1 MKNRK
6 LCRLFA
12 AVLAV
17 AMVAAMIPVSA
28 LAGFT
33 GWFSGWKGTVAEE
46 ETVETLATGSIT
58 QPFTSNRTFTS
69 RYDDAVK
76 RSYWRIPAI
85 VTLDNGTIVAAAD
98 ARLSSADCGGIDT
111 AVAYST
117 DGGAS
122 WTGVMANYL
131 GDDNGA
137 YSEEA
142 ATFIDPALAT
152 DGKTVYML
160 VDLFSAGYSNM
171 GYSSSNSLT
180 VGLDSTGFTSDG
192 HLRISKG
199 GSGKA
204 STNDSDYTYYLSD
217 FTNESDEEAQRATIV
232 SSNGKT
238 VEGYTVD
245 RWFNLY
251 DEDDVKVSNLFY
263 WGAAYQAHPQQHLYF
278 TKSEDGGATWSAPTL
293 LNVKTKGDVFCG
305 VGPGGGYVTS
315 DGTIVFPLYDTVKIF
330 GTLQASVVYSTDEG
344 KTWTHS
350 AGIGTDGTTSEATLS
365 EVKLDKNYLYLF
377 ARGSAQ
383 AYFVAESPD
392 TWTNKGSI
400 PFSYGT
406 DSALGSITYSQM
418 IDGCP
423 AIIFSAPTST
433 AHTAGVIY
441 VGLVQADG
449 TIDFKYDKDINSA
462 YFKYSDLTELEDGR
476 VALLYESDWSEGAS
490 PEITFKTFDISEL
503 CPNAKIGNVVE
514 DDADYGITVTA
525 RDLTSVSANKLPNF
539 AVDGAEDGKVLA
551 YEMTLNGG
559 TYTGAAIVEFPLP
572 DWGDV
577 DTSRIR
583 GFVQEENDNIKT
595 LAAVV
600 DEAARTVTVE
610 IPHFSNVGIFLAAED
625 AATYYEDIYLKVG
638 ESEEVSISDNNY
650 EGAQNRRNLDES
662 IATVVV
668 VGTDAD
674 KTDPVYENKSVSYS
688 TLAGSNTSWT
698 KTDYYYKSGNDYYP
712 VYAYRSGSKWYNYT
726 YYYGYSTDD
735 GSNVTSL
742 GSVNNWDSSDT
753 VTVYEKTS
761 EGTDIPASTTITF
774 KGIAP
779 GDTSVIVG
787 ETQYN
792 IHVDKGTY
800 TVALRPGASKTLAA
814 DYGTEIAVAPADTTI
829 ATAETTAEGILITAG
844 DIEGSTTM
852 ETDLYIIT
860 ITVADII
867 EVTDPALSPFVGG
880 TTNFQNYDGVNSW
893 NIIASKGRPLTKLT
907 ISAGLTFDVDLGS
920 EYGTDVTWA
929 IENTDVATVDQDGK
943 VTAIAEGET
952 YLLATVDGATYRI
965 PVAVRDDGTGY
976 TTNQYGLHA
985 YVLEETNCKVYYSA
999 YCSAELVEAMPGEAI
1014 YLVTKDCYYKSSDST
1029 TKGCQE
1035 LCIDFFAAP
1044 EDGYALT
1051 MMQSIVTDTGEA
1063 ATTGKYFSIR
1073 DENGDADTSDDA
1085 PWWNNYDATATTTNS
1100 IGSTGPRRRNAYS
1113 DDQAKAMLEAAVAK
1127 DCDGTLGFSQI
1138 VSDSTMHS
1146 VSAAVKFRADKLP
1159 TVEKKVTKVN
1169 DQPYVEGMTA
1179 GVGDKVTF
1187 EITVNRYEC
1196 VNPIEYTTP
1205 TLTETDGFTFS
1216 NNQKTLSITD
1226 LLKGTGNTES
1236 EATSQ
1241 TYTVTYTIQD
1251 KDLDTTI
1258 TNKVDLSYVYRAK
1271 YSYGSYSKSANAEAS
1286 IVAPSLTTNDIIVD
1300 FGLPVACDYAAAAQY
1315 RNLTLTNDPAST
1327 NATVTNNVI
1336 TYTPTAALLT
1346 QGYDTVSFKNT
1357 KANAATYSFKVIP
1370 ASNVLYEEN
1379 FLTEVETNGQSW
1391 TTVGAEFKNNQ
1402 TATKTAESD
1411 LYGFDTSYGANNENR
1426 YLKVTGLTSDKA
1438 GNRLT
1443 VDFSGNG
1450 FDLIGSCAEDTGR
1463 VMLIIQD
1470 ADKKPVKA
1478 VSVDTRCSTS
1488 FDKVPLA
1495 HIMLEESGN
1504 YTASVITYYAKPVTA
1519 TAANSVSVQS
1529 MRAAR
1534 NDSYDLMKRDLAEFG
1549 LTLADVEFITLSD
1562 TLSASAQRLNA
1573 VATYAD
1579 ANSSERKAGT
1589 HVEIDG
1595 FRVYRET
1602 TDANYVATEKNLTY
1616 ERVLDFVEGS
1626 FIAYTENGTVTE
1638 VTGYDSDTVGGPKNE
1653 IYLESSTGDS
1663 GHAVTFKVGNL
1674 DTIQVSLRSVDGNPV
1689 TVSGNT
1695 INSTT
1700 EMYYEI
1706 IGMDGVFTIVNTG
1719 DGILGI
1725 GNLKL
1730 PVDATIQT
1738 ASELEPEVVSYSLR
1752 MALAVE
1758 PDQPEEPEQPEV
1770 FLPQSFNASCRSVN
1784 VLRNKLVTVSV
1795 TASTDVAYITVNGQ
1809 KVNAWNNALGWI
1821 YQPDTLRFTFTDLIK
1836 RGESKTYEIVAY
1848 NADGVASAV
1857 YTVQG

>member
-33 GWFSGWKGTVAEE
+33 GWFGGWKGTVAEE
-46 ETVETLATGSIT
+46 ETMETLATGSIT
-58 QPFTSNRTFTS
+58 QPFTSSRTFTS
-69 RYDDAVK
+69 RYGDAVK

-232 SSNGKT
+232 ASNGKT

-392 TWTNKGSI
+392 TWTEKGSI

-433 AHTAGVIY
+433 AHTDGVIY
-441 VGLVQADG
+441 VGLVQSDG

-476 VALLYESDWSEGAS
+476 VALLYESDWSGGAS

-514 DDADYGITVTA
+514 DDGEQGITVTA
-525 RDLTSVSANKLPNF
+525 RDLTSVSANKLPTF

-551 YEMTLNGG
+551 YDMTLNGG
-559 TYTGAAIVEFPLP
+559 AYTGAAIVEFPLP

-583 GFVQEENDNIKT
+583 GFVQEENDNITT

-625 AATYYEDIYLKVG
+625 AATYYENIYLKVG

-650 EGAQNRRNLDES
+650 EGAQNRTNLDES
-662 IATVVV
+662 IATVDV

-674 KTDPVYENKSVSYS
+674 KTDPVYESKSVSYD

-698 KTDYYYKSGNDYYP
+698 KTDYYYESGNDYYP
-712 VYAYRSGSKWYNYT
+712 VYAYRAGLYGSR
-726 YYYGYSTDD
+726 YYGYSTDG

-742 GSVNNWDSSDT
+742 GSVSYRNRNDT

-774 KGIAP
+774 KGNAP

-800 TVALRPGASKTLAA
+800 TVSLKPGASKTLVA
-814 DYGTEIAVAPADTTI
+814 DYGTEIVVAPADTTI
-829 ATAETTAEGILITAG
+829 ATAEVTAEGILITAG

-852 ETDLYIIT
+852 ETDLYKIT

-880 TTNFQNYDGVNSW
+880 TTNVYMSATTQFPVSHEKQITKVTMTTGLNDGY
-893 NIIASKGRPLTKLT
+893 
-907 ISAGLTFDVDLGS
+907 DVDLASQFADQQVEWSVGDS
-920 EYGTDVTWA
+920 SVADVD
-929 IENTDVATVDQDGK
+929 ENGKITPVSPGETVLQATVNG
-943 VTAIAEGET
+943 VTYQMPVVVYEGPSEDNDYTFHIYVDKT
-952 YLLATVDGATYRI
+952 Y
-965 PVAVRDDGTGY
+965 
-976 TTNQYGLHA
+976 
-985 YVLEETNCKVYYSA
+985 NCKVYYSYTFGELILA
-999 YCSAELVEAMPGEAI
+999 GEGNVFYGAVAKTGTSAF
-1014 YLVTKDCYYKSSDST
+1014 
-1029 TKGCQE
+1029 
-1035 LCIDFFAAP
+1035 DFFGAP
-1044 EDGYALT
+1044 DEGYALT
-1051 MMQSIVTDTGEA
+1051 GMKSQTTDTRVTGEFFKLHDDNGNAVTDT
-1063 ATTGKYFSIR
+1063 TQTSYFASIFGSKF
-1073 DENGDADTSDDA
+1073 DEHRTE
-1085 PWWNNYDATATTTNS
+1085 
-1100 IGSTGPRRRNAYS
+1100 INA
-1113 DDQAKAMLEAAVAK
+1113 MIEAAVAMG
-1127 DCDGTLGFSQI
+1127 CDGAQGFN
-1138 VSDSTMHS
+1138 
-1146 VSAAVKFRADKLP
+1146 SANGSINSFDPSAIIAFYAQKLP
-1159 TVEKKVTKVN
+1159 TVEKTLEGIYDKNGTRKTGDNASRVEIDDTVKFKITVTKPLTIADYGTITYSGVSVTDALTSSKYDKSV
-1169 DQPYVEGMTA
+1169 DQMGESTTEDVLYTYITELKLTNENFATVVQDGKITNEVEVA
-1179 GVGDKVTF
+1179 
-1187 EITVNRYEC
+1187 
-1196 VNPIEYTTP
+1196 YTYRA
-1205 TLTETDGFTFS
+1205 EFS
-1216 NNQKTLSITD
+1216 
-1226 LLKGTGNTES
+1226 KGS
-1236 EATSQ
+1236 AKASASAAA
-1241 TYTVTYTIQD
+1241 TVTVGVPT
-1251 KDLDTTI
+1251 
-1258 TNKVDLSYVYRAK
+1258 YV
-1271 YSYGSYSKSANAEAS
+1271 
-1286 IVAPSLTTNDIIVD
+1286 VD
-1300 FGLPVACDYAAAAQY
+1300 FGLPVEVDLQDVVYPMGYEITSATGAAASGY
-1315 RNLTLTNDPAST
+1315 K
-1327 NATVTNNVI
+1327 I
-1336 TYTPTAALLT
+1336 TYTPDHVLDEPVYVSLNLKGIGDKDGRTA
-1346 QGYDTVSFKNT
+1346 GYGVTI
-1357 KANAATYSFKVIP
+1357 IP

-1379 FLTEVETNGQSW
+1379 FLTVGDGWATAGTALNATQSNQLAKADGIYGYDPAYATSTNVSGGYYEATNLNTSTMTAAL
-1391 TTVGAEFKNNQ
+1391 TTTF
-1402 TATKTAESD
+1402 
-1411 LYGFDTSYGANNENR
+1411 
-1426 YLKVTGLTSDKA
+1426 TGT
-1438 GNRLT
+1438 
-1443 VDFSGNG
+1443 G
-1450 FDLIGSCAEDTGR
+1450 FDLIGNCGPDTGR
-1463 VMLIIQD
+1463 VMVILMNKSDTAKSRVAII
-1470 ADKKPVKA
+1470 
-1478 VSVDTRCSTS
+1478 DTRYTGGTLHQ
-1488 FDKVPLA
+1488 VPLA
-1495 HIMLEESGN
+1495 HMMVEEGTYDVSIYASGLDAT
-1504 YTASVITYYAKPVTA
+1504 TAG
-1519 TAANSVSVQS
+1519 AANAVNAVSAYSVNRKSIATVDPFERYLRANNIIDVEYFTMSNGLSASVQS
-1529 MRAAR
+1529 
-1534 NDSYDLMKRDLAEFG
+1534 
-1549 LTLADVEFITLSD
+1549 V
-1562 TLSASAQRLNA
+1562 SAVS
-1573 VATYAD
+1573 TYATT
-1579 ANSSERKAGT
+1579 AITELQAGK
-1589 HVEIDG
+1589 HVEIDA
-1595 FRVYRET
+1595 FRVYYSTNNDNYNTAEKNVRYENILEAVEGEIIAWTET
-1602 TDANYVATEKNLTY
+1602 NGEYKGDVANYEAN
-1616 ERVLDFVEGS
+1616 
-1626 FIAYTENGTVTE
+1626 
-1638 VTGYDSDTVGGPKNE
+1638 GGPEKE
-1653 IYLESSTGDS
+1653 IYLNPNQQV
-1663 GHAVTFKVGNL
+1663 AVTFDVEGVNQ
-1674 DTIQVSLRSVDGNPV
+1674 IQVSLRSVDGKSV
-1689 TVSGNT
+1689 TVTPANDGNAIT
-1695 INSTT
+1695 SST
-1700 EMYYEI
+1700 EMYYTLEKS
-1706 IGMDGVFTIVNTG
+1706 GDAFTIVNTG
-1719 DGILGI
+1719 EGILGI
-1725 GNLKL
+1725 GNIKV
-1730 PVDATIQT
+1730 PGDAGEAAILT

>member
-58 QPFTSNRTFTS
+58 QPFASGTQGSTYF
-69 RYDDAVK
+69 
-76 RSYWRIPAI
+76 RIPAI
-85 VTLDNGTIVAAAD
+85 VTLDDGTIVAAAD
-98 ARLSSADCGGIDT
+98 ARWSATTDGGGLDT
-111 AVAYST
+111 IVAYSK
-117 DGGAS
+117 DN
-122 WTGVMANYL
+122 GVTWKSSLANYL
-131 GDDNGA
+131 GDNGNTHNKA
-137 YSEEA
+137 ST
-142 ATFIDPALAT
+142 TFIDPALAT
-152 DGKTVYML
+152 DGDTVYML
-160 VDLFSAGYSNM
+160 VDLFPSGYSNTTSATNYVTKT
-171 GYSSSNSLT
+171 GSGFNSDGKLKLCAAGSSNYNYYL
-180 VGLDSTGFTSDG
+180 GEFDSDG
-192 HLRISKG
+192 YAYIY
-199 GSGKA
+199 
-204 STNDSDYTYYLSD
+204 N
-217 FTNESDEEAQRATIV
+217 
-232 SSNGKT
+232 SNGVAVNNYK
-238 VEGYTVD
+238 VD
-245 RWFNLY
+245 QWFNLY
-251 DEDDVKVSNLFY
+251 KSGAEDGNLFY
-263 WGAAYQAHPQQHLYF
+263 TSSAYHVYTTQYLYL
-278 TKSEDGGATWSAPTL
+278 TKSTDGGATWSAPTL
-293 LNVKTKGDVFCG
+293 INVKEEQECFYGVCPGSGCVTK
-305 VGPGGGYVTS
+305 
-315 DGTIVFPLYDTVKIF
+315 DGTIIF
-330 GTLQASVVYSTDEG
+330 MCYGCKEIGKNLRASYIYFEDQG
-344 KTWTHS
+344 KTWKRSWDRDTLTFQNTS
-350 AGIGTDGTTSEATLS
+350 SEASVT
-365 EVKLDKNYLYLF
+365 EVEVNGKTYLYMF
-377 ARGSAQ
+377 TRYYGTPTIQGAYYFSADGG
-383 AYFVAESPD
+383 E
-392 TWTNKGSI
+392 TWTAKTNINYTCGSDMGVI
-400 PFSYGT
+400 TCSKLVNDKPAMLL
-406 DSALGSITYSQM
+406 SAHSSSGRNS
-418 IDGCP
+418 
-423 AIIFSAPTST
+423 
-433 AHTAGVIY
+433 GVIY
-441 VGLVQADG
+441 TITVEENGNLTLVNTYSVNGSSYYA
-449 TIDFKYDKDINSA
+449 
-462 YFKYSDLTELEDGR
+462 YSDLTELSDGSIG
-476 VALLYESDWSEGAS
+476 LLYESKDGSITFEKIDIRDIVGEDATITEPDTGTTEPEEPTQDATVRDEYNNTGISVTGPGFTSVQVKEVPNVEYEGA
-490 PEITFKTFDISEL
+490 EVVKAYDIIPYVGDTEYHG
-503 CPNAKIGNVVE
+503 NA
-514 DDADYGITVTA
+514 TVT
-525 RDLTSVSANKLPNF
+525 
-539 AVDGAEDGKVLA
+539 
-551 YEMTLNGG
+551 
-559 TYTGAAIVEFPLP
+559 FPLP
-572 DWGDV
+572 ADWDATRV
-577 DTSRIR
+577 K
-583 GFVQEENDNIKT
+583 GFVQESSGTYNWDLNATVSGDTVSVEFLHFSVGGIY
-595 LAAVV
+595 LAA
-600 DEAARTVTVE
+600 EAGTGDGDVTVE
-610 IPHFSNVGIFLAAED
+610 PTETVNVTL
-625 AATYYEDIYLKVG
+625 TVG
-638 ESEEVSISDNNY
+638 ETQTITDDTGNY
-650 EGAQNRRNLDES
+650 EASYTDAGLDKS
-662 IATVVV
+662 IATVEV
-668 VGTDAD
+668 VGTDAK
-674 KTDPVYENKSVSYS
+674 KTDPVYESRSVSYS
-688 TLAGSNTSWT
+688 ALAGSNTSWT
-698 KTDYYYKSGNDYYP
+698 KTNYYYKSGNDYYP
-712 VYAYRSGSKWYNYT
+712 VYAYRSGNQWYNYT

-735 GSNVTSL
+735 GSNVTQL
-742 GSVNNWDSSDT
+742 GSVNNWNSSDT
-753 VTVYEKTS
+753 VSVYEKTS

-774 KGIAP
+774 KGKAP

-800 TVALRPGASKTLAA
+800 TVALRPGASKTLVA
-814 DYGTEIAVAPADTTI
+814 DYGTVIAVDPADTTI
-829 ATAETTAEGILITAG
+829 ATAEATAEGILITAG

-852 ETDLYIIT
+852 ETDLYKIT

-867 EVTDPALSPFVGG
+867 EVIDPALSPFVGG
-880 TTNFQNYDGVNSW
+880 TTNATNGSSTVM
-893 NIIASKGRPLTKLT
+893 ASRYEKLTKIT
-907 ISAGLTFDVDLGS
+907 MNVGLTFDVDLKADFEGES
-920 EYGTDVTWA
+920 VLWSVANPA
-929 IENTDVATVDQDGK
+929 IATVDEEGK
-943 VTAIAEGET
+943 VTALTPGET
-952 YLLATVDGATYRI
+952 ELIATVGNTSYRI
-965 PVAVRDDGTGY
+965 PLVVVA
-976 TTNQYGLHA
+976 NSEHA
-985 YVLEETNCKVYYSA
+985 DLNSGHIFHFYLKSIGNTRVYYST
-999 YCSAELVEAMPGEAI
+999 YCTTALTEAI
-1014 YLVTKDCYYKSSDST
+1014 EGEVLYLTANAISNAAN
-1029 TKGCQE
+1029 E
-1035 LCIDFFAAP
+1035 MCIDFFAAP
-1044 EDGYALT
+1044 DEGYALT
-1051 MMQSIVTDTGEA
+1051 SIVQSLPKADGTESTSSPTYYRLANDNGELDLTSTDAYYNGSASTAARRKTNYGTAATQAMMQA
-1063 ATTGKYFSIR
+1063 AVDVGC
-1073 DENGDADTSDDA
+1073 
-1085 PWWNNYDATATTTNS
+1085 DATNGYTNNNWTGLSAQLSYHSDRLPTIAKEIISVGGQTYEPGMTAKVGDVIVFRITVTQYQCVNAITYTNPVLTERLANATFTGNTTTTNPGLS
-1100 IGSTGPRRRNAYS
+1100 NAVVES
-1113 DDQAKAMLEAAVAK
+1113 D
-1127 DCDGTLGFSQI
+1127 T
-1138 VSDSTMHS
+1138 
-1146 VSAAVKFRADKLP
+1146 
-1159 TVEKKVTKVN
+1159 TK
-1169 DQPYVEGMTA
+1169 
-1179 GVGDKVTF
+1179 TF
-1187 EITVNRYEC
+1187 DV
-1196 VNPIEYTTP
+1196 
-1205 TLTETDGFTFS
+1205 
-1216 NNQKTLSITD
+1216 
-1226 LLKGTGNTES
+1226 
-1236 EATSQ
+1236 
-1241 TYTVTYTIQD
+1241 TYTVTD

-1258 TNKVDLSYVYRAK
+1258 TNKVDFTYTYKST
-1271 YSYGSYSKSANAEAS
+1271 YSVGSYAGSAKAEAK
-1286 IVAPSLTTNDIIVD
+1286 IVATKFIPNSIIVD
-1300 FGLPVACDYAAAAQY
+1300 FGLPVECDFSQDAHDSGI
-1315 RNLTLTNDPAST
+1315 TFDTTSGTASYGD
-1327 NATVTNNVI
+1327 VKIDGYKV

-1534 NDSYDLMKRDLAEFG
+1534 NDSYDLVKRDLAEFG

-1595 FRVYRET
+1595 FRIYRET
-1602 TDANYVATEKNLTY
+1602 TDANYVATEKDLTY

-1653 IYLESSTGDS
+1653 IYLEKSTGES
-1663 GHAVTFKVGNL
+1663 GHAVTFRVGNL
-1674 DTIQVSLRSVDGNPV
+1674 DTIQVSLRSVDGKPV

-1706 IGMDGVFTIVNTG
+1706 TGTDGVFTIVNTG

-1730 PVDATIQT
+1730 PVDATIQA

>member
-33 GWFSGWKGTVAEE
+33 GWFSGWKGTIAEE

-58 QPFTSNRTFTS
+58 QPFTSSRTFTS
-69 RYDDAVK
+69 RYGDAVK

-199 GSGKA
+199 GNGKA

-232 SSNGKT
+232 ASDGKT

-251 DEDDVKVSNLFY
+251 DEDDDKVSNLFY

-392 TWTNKGSI
+392 TWTEKGSI

-406 DSALGSITYSQM
+406 DSALGSITYSQQ

-433 AHTAGVIY
+433 SHTTGVIY

-476 VALLYESDWSEGAS
+476 VALLYESDWSGGAS

-514 DDADYGITVTA
+514 DDGDYGITVTA
-525 RDLTSVSANKLPNF
+525 RDLTSVSANKLPTF

-559 TYTGAAIVEFPLP
+559 AYTGAAIVEFPLP

-583 GFVQEENDNIKT
+583 GFVQEENDNITT
-595 LAAVV
+595 LAADV
-600 DEAARTVTVE
+600 DEAAGTVTVE

-625 AATYYEDIYLKVG
+625 AATYYEVITLKVD
-638 ESEEVSISDNNY
+638 ESEEVSIPDNNY
-650 EGAQNRRNLDES
+650 KDAQNRTNLNES
-662 IATVVV
+662 IATVKV
-668 VGTDAD
+668 VGTDAY
-674 KTDPVYENKSVSYS
+674 KTDPVYESRSVSYS
-688 TLAGSNTSWT
+688 ALAGSNTSWT
-698 KTDYYYKSGNDYYP
+698 KTDYYYKSDNDYYP
-712 VYAYRSGSKWYNYT
+712 VYAYRARRSNYGSYT
-726 YYYGYSTDD
+726 YYYGYST
-735 GSNVTSL
+735 T
-742 GSVNNWDSSDT
+742 DSSNNVNTLSSSYYSSGT

-774 KGIAP
+774 KGMAP

-814 DYGTEIAVAPADTTI
+814 DYGTVIAVAPVENTI
-829 ATAETTAEGILITAG
+829 ATAEKTAEGILITAG

-852 ETDLYIIT
+852 KTDLYIIT

-880 TTNFQNYDGVNSW
+880 TTNVYMSATTQFPVSHEKQITKVTMTTGLNDGY
-893 NIIASKGRPLTKLT
+893 
-907 ISAGLTFDVDLGS
+907 DVDLASQFADQQVEWSVGDS
-920 EYGTDVTWA
+920 SVVTVDEYGKITPVSPGET
-929 IENTDVATVDQDGK
+929 VLQATVNG
-943 VTAIAEGET
+943 VTYQMPVVVYEGPSEDNDYTFHIYVDKT
-952 YLLATVDGATYRI
+952 Y
-965 PVAVRDDGTGY
+965 
-976 TTNQYGLHA
+976 
-985 YVLEETNCKVYYSA
+985 NCKVYYSYTFGELILA
-999 YCSAELVEAMPGEAI
+999 GEGNVFYGAVAKTGTSAF
-1014 YLVTKDCYYKSSDST
+1014 
-1029 TKGCQE
+1029 
-1035 LCIDFFAAP
+1035 DFFGAP
-1044 EDGYALT
+1044 DEGYALT
-1051 MMQSIVTDTGEA
+1051 GMKSQTTDTRVTGEFFKLHDDNGNAVTDT
-1063 ATTGKYFSIR
+1063 TQTSYFASIF
-1073 DENGDADTSDDA
+1073 
-1085 PWWNNYDATATTTNS
+1085 
-1100 IGSTGPRRRNAYS
+1100 GSKFDGHRTEINA
-1113 DDQAKAMLEAAVAK
+1113 MIEAAVAMG
-1127 DCDGTLGFSQI
+1127 CDGAQGFN
-1138 VSDSTMHS
+1138 
-1146 VSAAVKFRADKLP
+1146 SANGSINSFDPSAIIAFYAQKLP
-1159 TVEKKVTKVN
+1159 TVEKTLEGIYDKNGTRKTGDNASKVEIDDTVKFNITVTKPLTIADYGTITYSGVSVTDALTSSKYDKSV
-1169 DQPYVEGMTA
+1169 DQMGVSTTEDVLYTYITELKLTNENFATVVQDGKITNEVEVA
-1179 GVGDKVTF
+1179 
-1187 EITVNRYEC
+1187 
-1196 VNPIEYTTP
+1196 YTYQAQ
-1205 TLTETDGFTFS
+1205 FS
-1216 NNQKTLSITD
+1216 
-1226 LLKGTGNTES
+1226 KGS
-1236 EATSQ
+1236 AKASASAAA
-1241 TYTVTYTIQD
+1241 TVTVGVPT
-1251 KDLDTTI
+1251 
-1258 TNKVDLSYVYRAK
+1258 YV
-1271 YSYGSYSKSANAEAS
+1271 
-1286 IVAPSLTTNDIIVD
+1286 VD
-1300 FGLPVACDYAAAAQY
+1300 FGLPVEVDLRDVVYPMGYEITSATGAAASGY
-1315 RNLTLTNDPAST
+1315 K
-1327 NATVTNNVI
+1327 I
-1336 TYTPTAALLT
+1336 TYTPDHVLDEPVYVSLNLKGIGDKNGRTA
-1346 QGYDTVSFKNT
+1346 GYGVTI
-1357 KANAATYSFKVIP
+1357 IP

-1379 FLTEVETNGQSW
+1379 FLTEVETKYGQSW
-1391 TTVGAEFKNNQ
+1391 TLNTDTAISEKQSNQLAKAEGDAYGYDRAYQNANAD
-1402 TATKTAESD
+1402 TRAWTISNLTKGQSSHR
-1411 LYGFDTSYGANNENR
+1411 LDTSFN
-1426 YLKVTGLTSDKA
+1426 
-1438 GNRLT
+1438 
-1443 VDFSGNG
+1443 GNG
-1450 FDLIGSCAEDTGR
+1450 FDLIGRCGPDTAS
-1463 VMLIIQD
+1463 VMLLISD
-1470 ADKKPVKA
+1470 ADGKLVKG
-1478 VSVDTRCSTS
+1478 VYVDTRCNQE
-1488 FDKVPLA
+1488 FDWVPLA
-1495 HIMLEESGN
+1495 HIMLDETAN
-1504 YTASVITYYAKPVTA
+1504 YTATVYAYYANETA
-1519 TAANSVSVQS
+1519 TSANAAAVQS
-1529 MRAAR
+1529 VRAKSD
-1534 NDSYDLMKRDLAEFG
+1534 DSFAALKRDLAELG
-1549 LTLADVEFITLSD
+1549 LSVSDLEFIQLSD
-1562 TLSASAQRLNA
+1562 TMNASAQRVSVYSTMA
-1573 VATYAD
+1573 ETTSGRA
-1579 ANSSERKAGT
+1579 AGT
-1589 HVEIDG
+1589 HMEIDA

-1602 TDANYVATEKNLTY
+1602 NDSNYAESEQNRTY
-1616 ERVLDFVEGS
+1616 ERVLDYVTELV
-1626 FIAYTENGTVTE
+1626 AYTESGSEYTIET
-1638 VTGYDSDTVGGPKNE
+1638 YDSDTVGGPKNE
-1653 IYLESSTGDS
+1653 IYLEKSTGES
-1663 GHAVTFKVGNL
+1663 GHAVTFQVGNL
-1674 DTIQVSLRSVDGNPV
+1674 DKIQVSLRSVDGEPV
-1689 TVSGNT
+1689 GVNGVT

-1706 IGMDGVFTIVNTG
+1706 TGENGVFTIVNTG

>member
-33 GWFSGWKGTVAEE
+33 GWFSGWKGTIAEE
-46 ETVETLATGSIT
+46 ETMETLATGSVT
-58 QPFTSNRTFTS
+58 QPFASGTQGSTYF
-69 RYDDAVK
+69 
-76 RSYWRIPAI
+76 RIPAI
-85 VTLDNGTIVAAAD
+85 VTLDDGTIVAAAD
-98 ARLSSADCGGIDT
+98 ARWNSTSDGGGIDT
-111 AVAYST
+111 LVAISENN
-117 DGGAS
+117 GKS
-122 WTGVMANYL
+122 WDHVWAAYL
-131 GDDNGA
+131 GNNADTEKTDSSYG
-137 YSEEA
+137 
-142 ATFIDPALAT
+142 TFIDPELAT
-152 DGKTVYML
+152 DGENIWML
-160 VDLFSAGYSNM
+160 VDLFPRGNNNNNT
-171 GYSSSNSLT
+171 GLT
-180 VGLDSTGFTSDG
+180 GNAFTNG
-192 HLRISKG
+192 HMRLSKG
-199 GSGKA
+199 NAENTES
-204 STNDSDYTYYLSD
+204 SYTYYLGD
-217 FTNESDEEAQRATIV
+217 FSTEADEKEQRAKIYTQDGTEV
-232 SSNGKT
+232 S
-238 VEGYTVD
+238 GYTVD
-245 RWFNLY
+245 RWFNLFQNG
-251 DEDDVKVSNLFY
+251 EQISNLFY
-263 WGAAYQAHPQQHLYF
+263 ADAAYQAYPINYLYLI
-278 TKSEDGGATWSAPTL
+278 KSTDKGYTWSAPTL
-293 LNVKTKGDVFCG
+293 IDAKENGEIF
-305 VGPGGGYVTS
+305 Y
-315 DGTIVFPLYDTVKIF
+315 GTCTGSGRVLEVNGRTTIIFPCYGCLEI
-330 GTLQASVVYSTDEG
+330 GTNLRASYIYSTDDGE
-344 KTWTHS
+344 TWTRS
-350 AGIGTDGTTSEATLS
+350 WGRDELQFENYSSEATIT
-365 EVKLDKNYLYLF
+365 EVKVGNNTYWYAFTRYLTNSWRPVYT
-377 ARGSAQ
+377 G
-383 AYFVAESPD
+383 AYYVSDNEGQ
-392 TWTNKGSI
+392 TWEAKSDIQYSCGDAM
-400 PFSYGT
+400 G
-406 DSALGSITYSQM
+406 LITYSAP
-418 IDGCP
+418 IDGKP
-423 AIIFSAPTST
+423 ALLLSASGSSSATYRKN
-433 AHTAGVIY
+433 GRIY
-441 VGLVQADG
+441 IYLVDEDG
-449 TIDFKYDKDINSA
+449 SLELYNTKDVNNA
-462 YFKYSDLTELEDGR
+462 TDYYRYSDLTELSDGSIG
-476 VALLYESDWSEGAS
+476 LLYENESGY
-490 PEITFKTFDISEL
+490 ITFKTFDISEL

-514 DDADYGITVTA
+514 YDGDYGITVTA
-525 RDLTSVSANKLPNF
+525 RDLISVEAGRSLTF
-539 AVDGAEDGKVLA
+539 TIEGADEVAA

-559 TYTGAAIVEFPLP
+559 AYTGAAIVEFPLP

-583 GFVQEENDNIKT
+583 GFVQEENGDITT
-595 LAAVV
+595 LAADV

-610 IPHFSNVGIFLAAED
+610 IPHFSNVGIYLAAED
-625 AATYYEDIYLKVG
+625 AATYYENIYLKVG
-638 ESEEVSISDNNY
+638 ESEEVSISDNDY
-650 EGAQNRRNLDES
+650 GGAQNRTNLDES
-662 IATVVV
+662 IATVNV

-674 KTDPVYENKSVSYS
+674 KTDPVYESRSVSYS

-698 KTDYYYKSGNDYYP
+698 KTNYYYQSGIDYYP
-712 VYAYRSGSKWYNYT
+712 VYAYRSWNRWYT
-726 YYYGYSTDD
+726 YYYGYSTTDSSNNVNTL
-735 GSNVTSL
+735 GSNY
-742 GSVNNWDSSDT
+742 SSSRT
-753 VTVYEKTS
+753 VTVYEKTN

-774 KGIAP
+774 KGNAP

-787 ETQYN
+787 DTQYN

-844 DIEGSTTM
+844 NIEGSTTM
-852 ETDLYIIT
+852 ATDLYIIT

-907 ISAGLTFDVDLGS
+907 ISAGLTFDVDLGN

-929 IENTDVATVDQDGK
+929 IENTDVATVDQDGN
-943 VTAIAEGET
+943 VTALAEGET

-965 PVAVRDDGTGY
+965 PVAVRNDGTGY

-1051 MMQSIVTDTGEA
+1051 LMQSIVTDTGED

-1100 IGSTGPRRRNAYS
+1100 IGSTGLRRRNAYS

-1138 VSDSTMHS
+1138 VSDRTMHS

-1159 TVEKKVTKVN
+1159 AVEKKVTKVN

-1271 YSYGSYSKSANAEAS
+1271 YSYGSYRKSDNAEAS

-1357 KANAATYSFKVIP
+1357 QANAATYSFKVIP

-1379 FLTEVETNGQSW
+1379 FLTAGNGW
-1391 TTVGAEFKNNQ
+1391 TKAGTAL
-1402 TATKTAESD
+1402 TATQSNQLAKAD
-1411 LYGFDTSYGANNENR
+1411 GIYGYDAAYASSTNVSGGYYAA
-1426 YLKVTGLTSDKA
+1426 TGLNTSTMTA
-1438 GNRLT
+1438 ALT
-1443 VDFSGNG
+1443 TTFTGTG
-1450 FDLIGSCAEDTGR
+1450 FDLIGNCGPDTGR
-1463 VMLIIQD
+1463 VMVILMNKSDTAKSRVAII
-1470 ADKKPVKA
+1470 
-1478 VSVDTRCSTS
+1478 DTRYTGGTLHQ
-1488 FDKVPLA
+1488 VPLA
-1495 HIMLEESGN
+1495 HMMVEEGAYDVSIYASGLDAT
-1504 YTASVITYYAKPVTA
+1504 TAN
-1519 TAANSVSVQS
+1519 AANAVNAVGAYSVNRKSIATVDPFERYLRANNITDVEYFTVSNGLSASVQS
-1529 MRAAR
+1529 
-1534 NDSYDLMKRDLAEFG
+1534 
-1549 LTLADVEFITLSD
+1549 V
-1562 TLSASAQRLNA
+1562 SAVS
-1573 VATYAD
+1573 TYA
-1579 ANSSERKAGT
+1579 AQAVTLKAGT
-1589 HVEIDG
+1589 HVEIDA
-1595 FRVYRET
+1595 FRVYYST
-1602 TDANYVATEKNLTY
+1602 NNDNYNADEKDVHYNNILEAVDGNTVAWW
-1616 ERVLDFVEGS
+1616 
-1626 FIAYTENGTVTE
+1626 TENGEYNGSVDQYE
-1638 VTGYDSDTVGGPKNE
+1638 ANGGPQNE
-1653 IYLESSTGDS
+1653 IYLSNGKK
-1663 GHAVTFKVGNL
+1663 AVIFNIPNV

-1689 TVSGNT
+1689 SVNNGAQIAS
-1695 INSTT
+1695 ST
-1700 EMYYEI
+1700 EMYYTLEKS
-1706 IGMDGVFTIVNTG
+1706 GDAFTIVNTG
-1719 DGILGI
+1719 EGILGI
-1725 GNLKL
+1725 GNIKV
-1730 PVDATIQT
+1730 PGDAGEAAILT